1 MSTAPVGTW
10 VRADVRGRCPHL
22 YAAVRQYIFD
32 ADFKR
37 EWVTWLWIEHM
48 FHHNPMWLLLRCG
61 PVCPANEAVDCVTV
75 LWLVQ
80 RELVASSAKF
90 VAAILQPVWPRDQY
104 LPPARRAH
112 LVGSVCIDKLPAV
125 GGVGAKSATNL
136 DDHCLLIKG
145 SDRELLTR
153 WCGHRCLPS
162 ASCWQD
168 RLLENVRSQAR
179 V

>member
-1 MSTAPVGTW
+1 
-10 VRADVRGRCPHL
+10 
-22 YAAVRQYIFD
+22 
-32 ADFKR
+32 
-37 EWVTWLWIEHM
+37 
-48 FHHNPMWLLLRCG
+48 MWLLLRCG

-104 LPPARRAH
+104 LPPGRRAH

-179 V
+179 VIMSFHWSKMRKLGDDHVRPISARRECATVLPCHEASY